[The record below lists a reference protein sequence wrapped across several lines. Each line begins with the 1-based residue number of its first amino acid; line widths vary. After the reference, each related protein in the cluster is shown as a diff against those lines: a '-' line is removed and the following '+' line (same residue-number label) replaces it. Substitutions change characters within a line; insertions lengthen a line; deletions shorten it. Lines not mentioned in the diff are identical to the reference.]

1 MITER
6 SAEQWSAPITGHGEG
21 PTFDPVAERLLVLD
35 MLRGDVVEL
44 DADGTE
50 AARRHHDVVVT
61 LTRRRRDG
69 SLLTAGE
76 RGVTIV
82 EANSAPSRFDL
93 PVPDGC
99 RLNEGELHPD
109 GSLWIG
115 SMAYDQRPGG
125 GSLWRLDLTTGAVE
139 AVLPRVGISNGL
151 AFSDDGA
158 RGYYVDSHEPVVQV
172 LALDESG
179 RLASRSVHVDLSAES
194 GAPDGLALAPD
205 GSVYVAMFGGGNV
218 LRVDPAGAV
227 VERITVPVAQVT
239 ACTLDPTGT
248 ALFITTSDYGVAAE
262 DRSSHGS
269 VFRTTVGPS
278 TPRTGTEDG
287 G

>member
-1 MITER
+1 MITEW

-21 PTFDPVAERLLVLD
+21 PTFDPVTARLLVLD

-44 DADGTE
+44 VADGTE
-50 AARRHHDVVVT
+50 SARRHHDVVVT
-61 LTRRRRDG
+61 LVRRCADG
-69 SLLTAGE
+69 SVLTAGE
-76 RGVTIV
+76 RDVTITDL
-82 EANSAPSRFDL
+82 SGSTRRLSL

-139 AVLPRVGISNGL
+139 TVLPRVGISNGL
-151 AFSDDGA
+151 AFSADGA
-158 RGYYVDSHEPVVQV
+158 RGYYVDSHERLVQA
-172 LALDESG
+172 LTLDESG
-179 RLASRSVHVDLSAES
+179 RLASRSVHVDLSSES

-218 LRVDPAGAV
+218 LRVNPAGAV
-227 VERITVPVAQVT
+227 VERIAVPVAQVT

-248 ALFITTSDYGVAAE
+248 TLFLTTSDYGVAVE
-262 DRSSHGS
+262 ERSNHGS

-278 TPRTGTEDG
+278 TPRTRTEG
-287 G
+287 RQ